1 MVKKILLGL
10 LGVFLIIQIIP
21 ANLPEVMEVNND
33 DLLLNNSVPENIEW
47 ILQSSCYDCHSNE
60 TIYPWYSYVAPVSFL
75 VSRDTRKGRKHL
87 NFSEWQS
94 LSKSDK
100 AKALDEI
107 GEEVGEGEMP
117 MKIYPITHPDARLSD
132 EQRKE
137 IIAWAE
143 EFADKLYSD

>member
-1 MVKKILLGL
+1 MVKKILLGI
-10 LGVFLIIQIIP
+10 LGISLIIQLIP

-60 TIYPWYSYVAPVSFL
+60 TIYPWYSYVAPASFL

-107 GEEVGEGEMP
+107 GEEVAEGEMP

-132 EQRKE
+132 EQRTS
-137 IIAWAE
+137 IVAWAE
-143 EFADKLYSD
+143 EFADKLYSE

>member
-10 LGVFLIIQIIP
+10 LGVLLIIQIIP

-132 EQRKE
+132 EQRKA
-137 IIAWAE
+137 IVAWAE
-143 EFADKLYSD
+143 EFADKLYSE

>member
-10 LGVFLIIQIIP
+10 LGVLLIIQIIP

>member
-1 MVKKILLGL
+1 MVKKILLGI
-10 LGVFLIIQIIP
+10 LGISLIIQLIP

-60 TIYPWYSYVAPVSFL
+60 TIYPWYSYVAPASFL

-107 GEEVGEGEMP
+107 GEEVAEGEMP

-132 EQRKE
+132 EQRKA

>member
-10 LGVFLIIQIIP
+10 LGVLLIIQIIP

-132 EQRKE
+132 EQRKA